1 MTETIENKELKKEL
15 KMQIKTEKKKKRALE
30 NDLQVWQLIWK
41 TLIPNF
47 TAELSLSTT
56 SIVDGAIV
64 GYFYGSHG
72 LAAVGAGGPIL
83 SVFTI
88 AAGILGTGNSV
99 ICSNL
104 IGKASKD
111 ETNKAFSL
119 AILWSLIISVLFT
132 VFCVGFAW
140 DIAEVFAGTTKA
152 ELLPDVASYIRGF
165 SLGGGLIIF
174 RQLLIPMIN
183 MEGGNRYIHI
193 SSVLILVGDG
203 VFDYI
208 GCAFFDAGTFGL
220 GLASTLSYA
229 LGCLVLFMFY
239 LKEPHFLK
247 PSLRLDS
254 FSMARSAELFIKGLP
269 TAVKRLC
276 NVIAPVLTNR
286 FILTIAPVSS
296 LAVLSVQTSSTRFLL
311 CLVLALSTTTL
322 LITGNFYSESDR
334 IEMEQAAKGMACHAL
349 VWSTAAAILFAIFAQ
364 PISMIFIHGED
375 ELIPQAVFAIR
386 WFCVGVPFMALNQCA
401 ASYLQATGKLHLSNL
416 VIILDRLISTVV
428 LVYLLGWLMGDRGIF
443 MAFGLSEVAVTAVL
457 YIMICFRC
465 KKLVTNISQVLMLPD
480 DYGVPKD
487 KCLCAVFQS
496 VDEAIGFSQEVQE
509 FCLNQG
515 VDKKRAF
522 RAALCTEEMAVN
534 VITHG
539 FSKEYQTLGIR
550 IFVERDQTLTLRF
563 RDDGSPFDLLEFRK
577 LSEENADDPTEN
589 IGIRIVFKLAK
600 EVTYFASFGMNNTVI
615 RM

>member
-1 MTETIENKELKKEL
+1 MKKTD
-15 KMQIKTEKKKKRALE
+15 KRQRALE

-41 TLIPNF
+41 TLLPNF
-47 TAELSLSTT
+47 TAELSLSAT

-64 GYFYGSHG
+64 GFFYGSQG
-72 LAAVGAGGPIL
+72 LAAIGAGGPIL

-111 ETNKAFSL
+111 DTSKAFSL
-119 AILWSLIISVLFT
+119 AILWALIISVLLT
-132 VFCVGFAW
+132 VLCVGGAGG
-140 DIAEVFAGTTKA
+140 IAEVFTGTTKA
-152 ELLPDVASYIRGF
+152 ELLPDVEAYIRGF
-165 SLGGGLIIF
+165 ALGAGLIIF
-174 RQLLIPMIN
+174 RQLLMPMIN
-183 MEGGNRYIHI
+183 MEGGNRYIHA
-193 SSVLILVGDG
+193 SSVLILVSDA

-208 GCAFFDAGTFGL
+208 ACAFFDAGTFGL
-220 GLASTLSYA
+220 GLASALSYA
-229 LGCLVLFMFY
+229 LGCLALVVFY
-239 LKEPHFLK
+239 LKENHFLK
-247 PSLRLDS
+247 PAIRLDC
-254 FSMARSAELFIKGLP
+254 FSGKQSAELFIKGFP

-276 NVIAPVLTNR
+276 NVVAPVLTNR

-322 LITGNFYSESDR
+322 ILTGSFYSESDR
-334 IEMEQAAKGMACHAL
+334 LEMEQSAKGMITHSI
-349 VWSTAAAILFAIFAQ
+349 VWSTAAAVLFFIFAE

-401 ASYLQATGKLHLSNL
+401 ASYLQATGRLNLSNM
-416 VIILDRLISTVV
+416 VIILDRLISTVA
-428 LVYLLGWLMGDRGIF
+428 LVYLLGWLFGDRGIF
-443 MAFGLSEVAVTAVL
+443 MAYGLSEVAVTVLL
-457 YIMICFRC
+457 YILLCIKC
-465 KKLVTNISQVLMLPD
+465 KRPVTKISQILMLPD

-487 KCLCAVFQS
+487 KCLSAVFQS

-539 FSKEYQTLGIR
+539 LSKKEQTLGVR
-550 IFVERDQTLTLRF
+550 VFVEHDQTLTLRF
-563 RDDGSPFDLLEFRK
+563 RDDGASFDLTEFHK
-577 LSEENADDPTEN
+577 LSEEDVDDPSKN
-589 IGIRIVFKLAK
+589 IGIRLVFAMAK

-615 RM
+615 RL

>member
-1 MTETIENKELKKEL
+1 MSTDKKE
-15 KMQIKTEKKKKRALE
+15 TAYE
-30 NDLQVWQLIWK
+30 NDKQVRQLIWK

-64 GYFYGSHG
+64 GFFYGAQG

-111 ETNKAFSL
+111 ETNKALSL
-119 AILWSLIISVLFT
+119 AILWSLVISVVMTVVCVGGAWSIAELFT
-132 VFCVGFAW
+132 GA
-140 DIAEVFAGTTKA
+140 TKA

-174 RQLLIPMIN
+174 RQLFMPMVN
-183 MEGGNRYIHI
+183 MEGGNRYIHF
-193 SSVLILVGDG
+193 SSVLILVSDA
-203 VFDYI
+203 VCDYI
-208 GCAFFDAGTFGL
+208 ACAVFDAGTFGL

-229 LGCLVLFMFY
+229 FGCLVLLVFY
-239 LKEPHFLK
+239 LKEKHFMK
-247 PSLRLDS
+247 PALRLDS
-254 FSMARSAELFIKGLP
+254 FSLGRSAELFIKGFP

-286 FILTIAPVSS
+286 FILAIAPVSS
-296 LAVLSVQTSSTRFLL
+296 LAVLSVQTSATRFLL

-322 LITGNFYSESDR
+322 LLTGNFYSESDR
-334 IEMEQAAKGMACHAL
+334 VEMEQAAKGMIIHSLA
-349 VWSTAAAILFAIFAQ
+349 WSTGASILFFVFAQ
-364 PISMIFIHGED
+364 PIAMVFIHGDED
-375 ELIPQAVFAIR
+375 LIPQAVFAIR

-401 ASYLQATGKLHLSNL
+401 ASYLQATGKLNLSNM
-416 VIILDRLISTVV
+416 VIVLDRLVSTVV
-428 LVYLLGWLMGDRGIF
+428 LVYLMGWLMGDRGIF
-443 MAFGLSEVAVTAVL
+443 MSYGLSEVMVTVLL
-457 YIMICFRC
+457 YIMLCIRC
-465 KKLVTNISQVLMLPD
+465 KRPVTRISQVLMLPD

-487 KCLCAVFQS
+487 KCLSAVFHT
-496 VDEAIGFSQEVQE
+496 VDEALGFSQRVQE
-509 FCLNQG
+509 FCLEQG
-515 VDKKRAF
+515 VDKKRSYQAS
-522 RAALCTEEMAVN
+522 LCTEELAVN

-539 FSKEYQTLGIR
+539 FKNEEQTLGVR

-563 RDDGSPFDLLEFRK
+563 RDDGSPFDLLEFRNM
-577 LSEENADDPTEN
+577 SEENADDPAKN
-589 IGIRIVFKLAK
+589 IGIRIVFGIAK
-600 EVTYFASFGMNNTVI
+600 EVNYFASFGMNNTVI
-615 RM
+615 RL